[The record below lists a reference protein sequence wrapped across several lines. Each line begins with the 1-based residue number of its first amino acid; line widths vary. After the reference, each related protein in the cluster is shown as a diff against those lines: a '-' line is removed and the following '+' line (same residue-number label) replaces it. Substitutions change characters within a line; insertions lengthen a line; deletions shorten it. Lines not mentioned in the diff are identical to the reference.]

1 MFDPYYIK
9 NEEDLAEKA
18 DGDLKLYYALN
29 DMNGDGIEELFI
41 GEQSVTDDIYII
53 DTWKYSIDEPDR
65 MIPDIDMGVV
75 NICSPCEGGVYQVW
89 VWESSF
95 EKVWKYYSLSDDG
108 ISYGE
113 IEEIRLSIDN
123 SDIYEPHPTGREE
136 KAYYYSSPEHLH
148 SEITEEQFEEIQSKY
163 KEISL
168 NWKPLESWKQ
178 AE

>member
-1 MFDPYYIK
+1 
-9 NEEDLAEKA
+9 
-18 DGDLKLYYALN
+18 
-29 DMNGDGIEELFI
+29 
-41 GEQSVTDDIYII
+41 
-53 DTWKYSIDEPDR
+53 

-75 NICSPCEGGVYQVW
+75 NICTPCEGGVYQVW

-113 IEEIRLSIDN
+113 IEEIRLPSIIAIFMN
-123 SDIYEPHPTGREE
+123 HIRQGE
-136 KAYYYSSPEHLH
+136 KKRHIIILLRNICIRKLPKSSLK
-148 SEITEEQFEEIQSKY
+148 KY
-163 KEISL
+163 KVNIKRISL